1 MRKVLQLIS
10 VAVLSMGLGLAI
22 GGCGSSTTTGK
33 DKMGGSK
40 MDDGKMKDGKMD
52 GVKMDGHKMDDSKKD
67 KM

>member
-1 MRKVLQLIS
+1 MRKVLHLIG

-33 DKMGGSK
+33 EKMGGSK
-40 MDDGKMKDGKMD
+40 MDGGKMD
-52 GVKMDGHKMDDSKKD
+52 GGKMDDSKKD

>member
-1 MRKVLQLIS
+1 MRKVLQLIG

-33 DKMGGSK
+33 DKMGSSK
-40 MDDGKMKDGKMD
+40 MDGG
-52 GVKMDGHKMDDSKKD
+52 KMDDSKKD